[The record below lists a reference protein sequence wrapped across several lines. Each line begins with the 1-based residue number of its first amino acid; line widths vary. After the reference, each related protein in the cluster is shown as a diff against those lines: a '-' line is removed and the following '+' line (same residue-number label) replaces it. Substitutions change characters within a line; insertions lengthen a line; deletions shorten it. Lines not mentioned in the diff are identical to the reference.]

1 MVYFWVKLFWNYIV
15 LNCISFCFILEG
27 CNLIF
32 KEGFVI
38 ENFNVFKIK
47 VYEIVLK
54 MF

>member
-1 MVYFWVKLFWNYIV
+1 MVFFWVKLFWNYIV
-15 LNCISFCFILEG
+15 LNYILEG

-38 ENFNVFKIK
+38 ENCNVFKIK

-54 MF
+54 KI

>member
-1 MVYFWVKLFWNYIV
+1 MVFFWVKLFWNYIV
-15 LNCISFCFILEG
+15 LSYISFCFILEG

-32 KEGFVI
+32 KEFVI

-54 MF
+54 FF